1 MKIKNKT
8 LTCLLI
14 CFLSMAGLFGLPC
27 PSFGEQVSDVVLS
40 LMESQKRELDTIE
53 DECILQQKNLQEKI
67 SELNNKTQEI
77 SIKFHSLS
85 ALYENGALSPNA
97 RSILTKQINELYADL
112 NTYYTPLDQSRKN
125 AEIRITQ
132 LNSIIAN
139 FSIIDKS
146 ILADLDTKA
155 RTLLA
160 SYQKIKK
167 TLDKNLPNT
176 QKLLEEIQKLA
187 VSFEKILPKQ
197 WLDYYINATDNI
209 FSPLVWQNEI
219 KNFADVFSTTA
230 RTLRNDLPNS
240 LESWVLFAVR
250 MIMVCL
256 ILGIPLYTS
265 PNFTKKMPLPVHR
278 AWKRILKES
287 MPYIVLGIAFYY
299 GSWQAHSIYQI
310 GMGISAILMCYGQ
323 IQLAF
328 ILHSIQDSNMPEKPS
343 IRIFVPVLFASL
355 CLLTFTP
362 LILTLSFIWTV
373 ILLFLAYRLLKAPRS
388 AYKIPHYIKTGFFVV
403 TIIGIL
409 ITPNGLARLSIL
421 LTLLYICLGVGL
433 YQAFGIIHLSKVI
446 QEYIQN
452 KKSHVF
458 AYELGHAFL
467 FPVLLLISLVVP
479 FTWIFAYPGGIYII
493 QNISSFDFNFGTFSV
508 NTLQIFTILIAF
520 YLTKSIIKVINNFID
535 TNWNKDKNQAISS
548 LTTPIKTTVLFGCWG
563 LFVLYVLKVL
573 GFSLTS
579 LTVVAGGLS
588 VGIGLGLQS
597 FVQNIF
603 SGFSLIFG
611 QNIREGDVV
620 DVAGI
625 SGVVQRVSLRAT
637 QIRTYDNAI
646 VFVPNSAFLSSTF
659 VNWTHNGT
667 MVRKTIPIGVAYD
680 SDLKEVMDTVMQ
692 AVKAQPDIL
701 SYPEPGLFFMNFGAS
716 SLDFELRIWIQD
728 LDKALGIMTRVRLAI
743 NQAFKE
749 KGIEIPFPQSDI
761 HVYHK
766 SGDADRKI
774 PFTAEQNQLTEK
786 EKNN

>member
-1 MKIKNKT
+1 MNKNS
-8 LTCLLI
+8 
-14 CFLSMAGLFGLPC
+14 LSRIFIVLCMASIFCLPC
-27 PSFGEQVSDVVLS
+27 FSAAKAEQVSDVVLS
-40 LMESQKRELDTIE
+40 LLESQKRELDTIT
-53 DECILQQKNLQEKI
+53 DECTLLEENLYPQLL
-67 SELNNKTQEI
+67 ELRNKTQETALN
-77 SIKFHSLS
+77 FHSLS
-85 ALYENGALSPNA
+85 TIYENGSLSPNA
-97 RSILTKQINELYADL
+97 RSILTKQINELFSNL
-112 NTYYTPLDQSRKN
+112 NAYYTP
-125 AEIRITQ
+125 AEREQKTVEQRISQ
-132 LNSIIAN
+132 LNAIISN
-139 FSIIDKS
+139 FSVMDKK
-146 ILADLDTKA
+146 ITAELNEKA
-155 RTLLA
+155 QGLLEK
-160 SYQKIKK
+160 YQKFNTVLSKS
-167 TLDKNLPNT
+167 LPKT
-176 QKLLEEIQKLA
+176 QKVLDDIYMLAKNFEE
-187 VSFEKILPKQ
+187 ILPKL

-219 KNFADVFSTTA
+219 KNFTDVFSTTA
-230 RTLRNDLPNS
+230 RTLRNDLPYS
-240 LESWVLFAVR
+240 MEAWALFFVR
-250 MIMVCL
+250 LITVCL
-256 ILGIPLYTS
+256 FLGVPLYTS
-265 PNFTKKMPLPVHR
+265 VKFTQKLPLSVHK

-287 MPYIVLGIAFYY
+287 VPFILLGIAFYY
-299 GSWQAHSIYQI
+299 GSWQAHTIYQI

-328 ILHSIQDSNMPEKPS
+328 ILHTIQDSKMPEKPS

-355 CLLTFTP
+355 TLLTFTP

-373 ILLFLAYRLLKAPRS
+373 ILLYLAYWLIKAPKS
-388 AYKIPHYIKTGFFVV
+388 PYKIPHYIMIGFFIV
-403 TIIGIL
+403 TVIGIL

-421 LTLLYICLGVGL
+421 ITLLYICLGVGL

-446 QEYIQN
+446 QEHIQT
-452 KKSHVF
+452 KKTKTF
-458 AYELGHAFL
+458 AYELAHAFL
-467 FPVLLLISLVVP
+467 FPILLLISLVVP

-493 QNISSFDFNFGTFSV
+493 QNISSFDFNFGAFSV

-535 TNWNKDKNQAISS
+535 NNWNKDKNTSISS

-588 VGIGLGLQS
+588 VGIGLGLQG

-625 SGVVQRVSLRAT
+625 NGVVQKVSLRAT

-646 VFVPNSAFLSSTF
+646 VFVPNSEFLSATF

-667 MVRKTIPIGVAYD
+667 MVRKSIPIGVAYD
-680 SDLKEVMDTVMQ
+680 SDLKEVTDTVMQ
-692 AVKAQPDIL
+692 VVKAQPDIL
-701 SYPEPGLFFMNFGAS
+701 SYPEPSFFFMNFGAS

-728 LDKALGIMTRVRLAI
+728 LDKAMGIMTRVRLAI
-743 NQAFKE
+743 NEAFKE
-749 KGIEIPFPQSDI
+749 KGIEIPFPQSEI

-766 SGDADRKI
+766 KEDEYQEYD
-774 PFTAEQNQLTEK
+774 
-786 EKNN
+786 EKNEKFNNFLDKHLG